1 LDLYA
6 GRRLFSLPLAR
17 RFRQITAVEQGASAA
32 ADLEFNRDRA
42 GVRFEIRRAPA
53 EAFLEA
59 VETAPDF
66 VLGDPPRAG
75 LGKAVVRQLLRLRPP
90 RLTLVSCDPATL
102 ARDLAALTS
111 GGFSV
116 EALTLID
123 LFPQTF
129 HIETVVRLRAD

>member
-1 LDLYA
+1 
-6 GRRLFSLPLAR
+6 
-17 RFRQITAVEQGASAA
+17 
-32 ADLEFNRDRA
+32 
-42 GVRFEIRRAPA
+42 
-53 EAFLEA
+53 
-59 VETAPDF
+59 
-66 VLGDPPRAG
+66 
-75 LGKAVVRQLLRLRPP
+75 LLRLRPP